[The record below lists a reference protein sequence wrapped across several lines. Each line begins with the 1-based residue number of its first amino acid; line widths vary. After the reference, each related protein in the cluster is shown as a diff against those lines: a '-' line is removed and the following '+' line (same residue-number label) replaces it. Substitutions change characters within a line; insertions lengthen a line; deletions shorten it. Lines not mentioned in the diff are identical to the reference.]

1 MLSRLENMVLMGM
14 DLPLPAIRN
23 QIASGVDI
31 IVHLGR
37 IRDKSRKVLEITEVV
52 GCENGEIRLNPLY
65 CFEELGESSEGNV
78 VGKLHKREA
87 CFMKGNL
94 KRPDFRELMNPLL
107 RTTAGILF
115 FSWFFYRSVFAV
127 ILFIF
132 PGILYFR
139 KCVREQREKKRW
151 ELTVQFKEC
160 LLAVANSLRTGY
172 AVENA
177 FLESREDIRLLFGER
192 SAMYGELELIRR
204 GMIVNITLEELIGDL
219 AERSG
224 CEEIQQFSTIL
235 SVAKRGG
242 GNVSQIIRNTAEL
255 ISDKVET
262 TQEMMTLLQGRRLEQ
277 RVMEVMPFAISFY
290 IGVTYPGYFVS
301 LYHNITG
308 YIIMTVCL
316 AIYLC
321 AYIVGEKIMERIG
334 ESL

>member
-1 MLSRLENMVLMGM
+1 
-14 DLPLPAIRN
+14 
-23 QIASGVDI
+23 
-31 IVHLGR
+31 
-37 IRDKSRKVLEITEVV
+37 
-52 GCENGEIRLNPLY
+52 
-65 CFEELGESSEGNV
+65 
-78 VGKLHKREA
+78 
-87 CFMKGNL
+87 MKGNL

-115 FSWFFYRSVFAV
+115 FPGSSIVRCLLSFS
-127 ILFIF
+127 LF
-132 PGILYFR
+132 PGNSLFPEVCQRTEGEKTMGTDRAVQGMSSCGCQFAQNRIR
-139 KCVREQREKKRW
+139 RGKCFLGEQRRYSS
-151 ELTVQFKEC
+151 
-160 LLAVANSLRTGY
+160 A
-172 AVENA
+172 
-177 FLESREDIRLLFGER
+177 FGER

-290 IGVTYPGYFVS
+290 IGVTYPGYFAS

-308 YIIMTVCL
+308 YIIMTACL

>member
-1 MLSRLENMVLMGM
+1 M
-14 DLPLPAIRN
+14 
-23 QIASGVDI
+23 
-31 IVHLGR
+31 
-37 IRDKSRKVLEITEVV
+37 
-52 GCENGEIRLNPLY
+52 
-65 CFEELGESSEGNV
+65 
-78 VGKLHKREA
+78 
-87 CFMKGNL
+87 
-94 KRPDFRELMNPLL
+94 
-107 RTTAGILF
+107 
-115 FSWFFYRSVFAV
+115 
-127 ILFIF
+127 
-132 PGILYFR
+132 
-139 KCVREQREKKRW
+139 
-151 ELTVQFKEC
+151 
-160 LLAVANSLRTGY
+160 
-172 AVENA
+172 ENA

-290 IGVTYPGYFVS
+290 IGVTYPGYFAS

-308 YIIMTVCL
+308 YIIMTACL

>member
-1 MLSRLENMVLMGM
+1 
-14 DLPLPAIRN
+14 
-23 QIASGVDI
+23 
-31 IVHLGR
+31 
-37 IRDKSRKVLEITEVV
+37 
-52 GCENGEIRLNPLY
+52 
-65 CFEELGESSEGNV
+65 
-78 VGKLHKREA
+78 
-87 CFMKGNL
+87 MKGNL

-262 TQEMMTLLQGRRLEQ
+262 TQEMMTLLQGRCLEQ

-290 IGVTYPGYFVS
+290 IGVTYPGYFAS

-308 YIIMTVCL
+308 YIIMTACL

>member
-1 MLSRLENMVLMGM
+1 
-14 DLPLPAIRN
+14 
-23 QIASGVDI
+23 
-31 IVHLGR
+31 
-37 IRDKSRKVLEITEVV
+37 
-52 GCENGEIRLNPLY
+52 
-65 CFEELGESSEGNV
+65 
-78 VGKLHKREA
+78 
-87 CFMKGNL
+87 MKGNL

-192 SAMYGELELIRR
+192 SVMYGELELIRR

-262 TQEMMTLLQGRRLEQ
+262 TKEMMTLLQGRRLEQ

>member
-1 MLSRLENMVLMGM
+1 M
-14 DLPLPAIRN
+14 
-23 QIASGVDI
+23 
-31 IVHLGR
+31 
-37 IRDKSRKVLEITEVV
+37 
-52 GCENGEIRLNPLY
+52 
-65 CFEELGESSEGNV
+65 
-78 VGKLHKREA
+78 
-87 CFMKGNL
+87 
-94 KRPDFRELMNPLL
+94 
-107 RTTAGILF
+107 
-115 FSWFFYRSVFAV
+115 
-127 ILFIF
+127 
-132 PGILYFR
+132 
-139 KCVREQREKKRW
+139 
-151 ELTVQFKEC
+151 QFKEC

-277 RVMEVMPFAISFY
+277 RVMEV
-290 IGVTYPGYFVS
+290 
-301 LYHNITG
+301 
-308 YIIMTVCL
+308 
-316 AIYLC
+316 
-321 AYIVGEKIMERIG
+321 
-334 ESL
+334 

>member
-1 MLSRLENMVLMGM
+1 MGTDRAVQGM
-14 DLPLPAIRN
+14 S
-23 QIASGVDI
+23 SGSCQFTQN
-31 IVHLGR
+31 R
-37 IRDKSRKVLEITEVV
+37 IRRGK
-52 GCENGEIRLNPLY
+52 
-65 CFEELGESSEGNV
+65 CFLGEQRRYSS
-78 VGKLHKREA
+78 A
-87 CFMKGNL
+87 
-94 KRPDFRELMNPLL
+94 
-107 RTTAGILF
+107 
-115 FSWFFYRSVFAV
+115 
-127 ILFIF
+127 
-132 PGILYFR
+132 
-139 KCVREQREKKRW
+139 
-151 ELTVQFKEC
+151 
-160 LLAVANSLRTGY
+160 
-172 AVENA
+172 
-177 FLESREDIRLLFGER
+177 FGER